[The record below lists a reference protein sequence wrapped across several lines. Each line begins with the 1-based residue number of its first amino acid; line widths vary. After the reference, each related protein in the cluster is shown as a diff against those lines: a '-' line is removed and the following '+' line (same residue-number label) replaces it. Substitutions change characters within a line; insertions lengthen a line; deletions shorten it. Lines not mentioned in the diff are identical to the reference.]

1 MPAGLWIKVAAT
13 LPRHYKTEYLS
24 RALSLPV
31 HEVVG
36 KLVTLWIYAVE
47 FANAGLLTLDDIR
60 RGFFATDEPCD
71 EAAVQLVADALC
83 DCGGPGHCGFLE
95 RFELPSDGG
104 DEDAGP
110 VMYGI
115 HDWQEYSGVFQPESD
130 LSYKKRK
137 DSKKKRQEK
146 EVEQKPAPPAMSV
159 PARDTGPAL
168 DTEQNQ
174 KAGHEE
180 KTAPHLQP
188 PIVREPLTMSQGLGY
203 TSIKEQLIAMCA
215 RNLPTPP
222 T

>member
-47 FANAGLLTLDDIR
+47 FANSGLLTLDDIR
-60 RGFFATDEPCD
+60 RGFFAPDEPCNT
-71 EAAVQLVADALC
+71 AAVQLVADALC

-95 RFELPSDGG
+95 RFDLPAEDG
-104 DEDAGP
+104 EEAGP
-110 VMYGI
+110 VMYGV
-115 HDWQEYSGVFQPESD
+115 HDWQEYSGVFQPDSD
-130 LSYKKRK
+130 VSSYKKRK
-137 DSKKKRQEK
+137 DSKRGRKEK
-146 EVEQKPAPPAMSV
+146 DIEEKPAPPVVSV
-159 PARDTGPAL
+159 TARDTGPASTT
-168 DTEQNQ
+168 DEQ
-174 KAGHEE
+174 KTGHEE
-180 KTAPHLQP
+180 KTAPHLHP
-188 PIVREPLTMSQGLGY
+188 PVVRQPLTMSQGLGY